1 MTVKEVV
8 SFQVGLK
15 KRKKEA
21 RGNGRWYGVKE
32 EESRY
37 LPLFQQVNTSI
48 GSSIFCLE

>member
-21 RGNGRWYGVKE
+21 RGNGRWYEVKE
-32 EESRY
+32 EESIYPSFNRS
-37 LPLFQQVNTSI
+37 LQALAVP
-48 GSSIFCLE
+48 SSA